1 MLKKIFNSQTK
12 PITKGA
18 LILGTS
24 YFISAIL
31 GLFRDRLLVGH
42 FGAGL
47 ELDVYFAAFR
57 VPDFVYNILILG
69 GLIVAFLPLFAE
81 YFSRNKVDE
90 ANASSPPFANA
101 RVNEQSSLTIL
112 RTLGIILFRYV

>member
-31 GLFRDRLLVGH
+31 GLIRDRLLVGH

-57 VPDFVYNILILG
+57 IPDFVYNILILG

-81 YFSRNKVDE
+81 YFSRNKNEVWQM
-90 ANASSPPFANA
+90 ANYVLNAFLIFLISISFIFFFLPP
-101 RVNEQSSLTIL
+101 
-112 RTLGIILFRYV
+112 G